1 MTVERKSDS
10 LHEREGGRKGGRGTH
25 HGKSL
30 HIMSYQLIDHS
41 LHQTIIT
48 VLWAFQLITINNQ
61 LTDINDSLNFDANC
75 FTAT

>member
-1 MTVERKSDS
+1 MR
-10 LHEREGGRKGGRGTH
+10 EREEGMEGEREGGRGTH

-30 HIMSYQLIDHS
+30 YIMSYQLIDHS

-48 VLWAFQLITINNQ
+48 VLWACQLITINNQ